1 MIAGMSS
8 PSPLEGLILEG
19 APQRAPSLAEQAYD
33 TLRKLIISG
42 DLNAG
47 MTLSENEFAKKFS
60 ISRSPLREAI
70 RRLQEEGLLDAS
82 GPRGFRVPPLTADL
96 VRQVYGVRLALECAA
111 AHNAVVAPAD
121 IAAMRAKMASIRSD
135 LDRGVTKSFTDS
147 DFEFHDLFIVNC
159 GNDMLIKQIR
169 RLRNNVAR
177 IITFADR
184 FTEHIELSYDE
195 HVKILDAL
203 ADRDHDEARAAVH
216 THVSNVTTRLMSH
229 IESRT
234 G

>member
-1 MIAGMSS
+1 MSR
-8 PSPLEGLILEG
+8 PSSLEALVVDG

-33 TLRKLIISG
+33 TLRRLIIRG
-42 DLNAG
+42 DLTAG

-96 VRQVYGVRLALECAA
+96 VRQVYGVRLALESAA
-111 AHNAVVAPAD
+111 AYSAVVS
-121 IAAMRAKMASIRSD
+121 AAEISETRARMATIRSD
-135 LDRGVTKSFTDS
+135 LDRGVTQTFTDS
-147 DFEFHDLFIVNC
+147 DFAFHDLFITNC
-159 GNDMLIKQIR
+159 GNDMLIKHIG
-169 RLRNNVAR
+169 RLRNSVAR

-184 FTEHIELSYDE
+184 FTEHIELSYAE
-195 HVKILDAL
+195 HVDIVDAL
-203 ADRDHDEARAAVH
+203 ADQDHDRARTAVQ
-216 THVSNVTTRLMSH
+216 THVGNVTARLMGQ

>member
-1 MIAGMSS
+1 VIAGMSS
-8 PSPLEGLILEG
+8 PSPLEGLILDG

-33 TLRKLIISG
+33 TLRRLIISG

-96 VRQVYGVRLALECAA
+96 VRQVYGVRAALECAA
-111 AHNAVVAPAD
+111 AASADVSPAD
-121 IAAMRAKMASIRSD
+121 IVAMRAKMALIRAD
-135 LDRGVTKSFTDS
+135 LDRGVTQSFTDS

-169 RLRNNVAR
+169 RVRNNVAR

-184 FTEHIELSYDE
+184 FAEHIELSYTE
-195 HVKILDAL
+195 HLVILDAL
-203 ADRDHDEARAAVH
+203 EAHDHEKARAAVQS
-216 THVSNVTTRLMSH
+216 HVSNVTTRLMGQ

-234 G
+234 S

>member
-1 MIAGMSS
+1 MAGMNI
-8 PSPLEGLILEG
+8 PSPLDGLILDG

-33 TLRKLIISG
+33 TLRRLIISG

-96 VRQVYGVRLALECAA
+96 VRQVYGVRLALESAA
-111 AHNAVVAPAD
+111 AHNAVVPPAE
-121 IAAMRAKMASIRSD
+121 IAAMRAKMALIRGD
-135 LDRGVTKSFTDS
+135 LDKGVTQTFTDS

-184 FTEHIELSYDE
+184 FTEHIELSYNE
-195 HVKILDAL
+195 HVTILEAL
-203 ADRDHDEARAAVH
+203 ADQDHDRVRTTVE
-216 THVSNVTTRLMSH
+216 THISNVTARLMSQ

-234 G
+234 T